1 MPSRWTTYLRCF
13 KCECEFILNRVS
25 IAEAY
30 TVPRVVPCPYCGA
43 KADSGGGVG
52 PHKVI
57 FLRATTVPYRRGGDG
72 DAWHYSEYC
81 SAWPKENF
89 VEIDMVPSGEMCNEC
104 RALESEHS
112 SG

>member
-43 KADSGGGVG
+43 KANAASGAG
-52 PHKVI
+52 PHKII
-57 FLRATTVPYRRGGDG
+57 FLRATTVPYRRAGNG

-81 SAWPKENF
+81 SSWPRENF

-104 RALESEHS
+104 RALECEDSP
-112 SG
+112 G